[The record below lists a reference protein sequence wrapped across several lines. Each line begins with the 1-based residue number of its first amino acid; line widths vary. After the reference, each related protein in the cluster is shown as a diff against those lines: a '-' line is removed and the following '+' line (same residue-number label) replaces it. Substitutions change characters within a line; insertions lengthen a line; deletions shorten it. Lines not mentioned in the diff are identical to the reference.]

1 MSSATAKTT
10 KINKETQSEL
20 INTKERSQK
29 RQTESAHN
37 HTKITHKISA
47 SMDKRITRSTQTSK
61 TATSNS
67 STSVTTTPDLTTQKF
82 IAPTNELN
90 NSNTDAEQPTMREWL
105 NPLTQSEIEY
115 EEKKRQEMKKKAEA
129 QKEKLMKKTKNDSG
143 RIQQLNWIENEI
155 KRLECL
161 KHLLLKDETSNIT
174 DSSLESHIPKDNY
187 PINDSTQTEKLYDT
201 VYSDKSSV
209 LSESAER
216 LVKEIEII
224 LEESHEDVINLN
236 DNMKRTKD
244 RKKEIQIIY
253 EQEKSYS
260 KEKTKKPKA
269 KFHTLKESINISE
282 EQLIN
287 KTDSEIFNKC
297 REQREKMDTPS
308 TEKSQ
313 ETESLRQMVQQR
325 KREFMEAYKTK
336 KQNHYE
342 ALKQQQQKQD
352 YKYLNIQQQVNENS
366 SAESQHYS
374 EPRTLTRKYLTTDAS
389 YDYTRQPLP
398 LISKQRETQM
408 KTLDPKRTNI
418 SYNMAN
424 NKQTENKITESSVIN
439 TANSQTTTTTSS
451 STPSM
456 FCMSSE
462 EVSAAIASTSTTS
475 NYNDVSTTTTSRSIP
490 GVAVQTTDSLL
501 LSKPIYGPQQSSV
514 SLKPH
519 YSSTS
524 CKPACVQV
532 KPKGIAYVIEF
543 NDNKTASYTDVNSN
557 DLKTISKTNSNNSIN
572 SKETNNTKES
582 EPQLTLQEHLEK
594 SKPKFLQHSKERKA
608 ILNQLQA
615 MRQERDRQLREIIDN
630 TSFNSLERRLQYLPP
645 PPIRKFKKNT
655 LSEYIKLLNILY
667 YFYRKSTHS

>member
-10 KINKETQSEL
+10 KISKETQSEL
-20 INTKERSQK
+20 INEKERSKERLTQNSCNRK
-29 RQTESAHN
+29 QMTQVS
-37 HTKITHKISA
+37 TT
-47 SMDKRITRSTQTSK
+47 MDKKITRSTQTSK
-61 TATSNS
+61 SATSNS

-82 IAPTNELN
+82 IAPTSNELN

-129 QKEKLMKKTKNDSG
+129 EREKLKKKSKNDSG
-143 RIQQLNWIENEI
+143 RIQQLDWIENEI

-161 KHLLLKDETSNIT
+161 KHLLLKDETTEKSTIIT
-174 DSSLESHIPKDNY
+174 DSSLENSTTKDHY
-187 PINDSTQTEKLYDT
+187 MSKDSIQTEKLYDT

-253 EQEKSYS
+253 EKEKDSTKEKS
-260 KEKTKKPKA
+260 KKPKA
-269 KFHTLKESINISE
+269 KFRSFKESINISE
-282 EQLIN
+282 EQLLN
-287 KTDSEIFNKC
+287 ETDSDTFNKC
-297 REQREKMDTPS
+297 KKQREKMDTPI

-313 ETESLRQMVQQR
+313 ETESLRDMVQQR

-342 ALKQQQQKQD
+342 ALKQQQKEN
-352 YKYLNIQQQVNENS
+352 YTYLNIQKKIQENS

-374 EPRTLTRKYLTTDAS
+374 VPRTLTRKYVTTDAS
-389 YDYTRQPLP
+389 YDYTQPPLP
-398 LISKQRETQM
+398 LTPKQKQTQM
-408 KTLDPKRTNI
+408 KTLDPKRTNMSSNNQI
-418 SYNMAN
+418 GNKLSAN
-424 NKQTENKITESSVIN
+424 TTTT
-439 TANSQTTTTTSS
+439 TANSQTTTTS

-462 EVSAAIASTSTTS
+462 VSVARASTSTTS
-475 NYNDVSTTTTSRSIP
+475 NYNEASTTASSIP

-501 LSKPIYGPQQSSV
+501 FSKPIYGPQQTSV
-514 SLKPH
+514 TLKPH
-519 YSSTS
+519 FSTTSS
-524 CKPACVQV
+524 KPACVQV
-532 KPKGIAYVIEF
+532 KPKGIAYIIEF
-543 NDNKTASYTDVNSN
+543 NDNKRTTDINSN
-557 DLKTISKTNSNNSIN
+557 DVLIKSKVNSSNSTVSN
-572 SKETNNTKES
+572 ETDNIKACER
-582 EPQLTLQEHLEK
+582 QLTLQEHLEK

-615 MRQERDRQLREIIDN
+615 MRQERDRQLRDIIDN

-645 PPIRKFKKNT
+645 PPIRKFK
-655 LSEYIKLLNILY
+655 EYS
-667 YFYRKSTHS
+667 R